1 MPYQVYHVVASC
13 AFHVFNQSK
22 HPMPRVSL
30 LALSS
35 PPTYAFSAEKLMA
48 AASKLSSSADGEWE
62 KHFSETFQQESAFFS
77 SILIGRR
84 PSIGP
89 ILMDGEG

>member
-1 MPYQVYHVVASC
+1 MFSI
-13 AFHVFNQSK
+13 NQSTLC
-22 HPMPRVSL
+22 HGFRFFT
-30 LALSS
+30 LSS
-35 PPTYAFSAEKLMA
+35 PPTYAFSAENLMA

-62 KHFSETFQQESAFFS
+62 KHFSEIFQQESAFFS

-84 PSIGP
+84 SSIGP